1 LKGYDGGVR
10 TSLLSI
16 IVCPDCRQSIKLVQG
31 DPSSVDKNEV
41 VNGMLECLGC
51 GRSFVIRR
59 RIPQLLPKHLAAAQ
73 QQEMEARDE
82 QVEEYDSNIPLMLFG
97 LVEMPFTFN
106 QLDLNSSQSLL
117 EAGCGTGRMSE
128 KLAKQVKSL
137 VSVDFSLKSLM
148 ENEIKLEA
156 SGLKNFHLI
165 QADLCNLPLKD
176 GLFDRALSCQVLE
189 HIPTDELRKKALSE
203 ISRTVKPGSTVVI
216 SAYQYSRFTKDK
228 EGEHDGGIPYFRFTE
243 EELTE
248 LLAASFTLNSVS
260 GLLVYL
266 YVAQCIRPEVPVSD
280 TAAQVSPPPRY

>member
-1 LKGYDGGVR
+1 
-10 TSLLSI
+10 
-16 IVCPDCRQSIKLVQG
+16 
-31 DPSSVDKNEV
+31 
-41 VNGMLECLGC
+41 
-51 GRSFVIRR
+51 
-59 RIPQLLPKHLAAAQ
+59 
-73 QQEMEARDE
+73 MEARDE

-156 SGLKNFHLI
+156 
-165 QADLCNLPLKD
+165 LCNLPLKD